1 VHTRAMFTRHERSTG
16 QMRKAA
22 VKFDGRTAVVWS
34 AKVNKLTST
43 QVLLYDGSNTLI
55 STTDED
61 IATNQKWLKAAE
73 YDSQTRAEIDA
84 LWENREKKDLWFML
98 GARMKRVVKQG
109 RRGFVKQITISQTII
124 SHEED
129 QWTLASDREAE
140 EVCDD
145 NELMTRIHKC
155 GVEVKW
161 TGVEGKRDA
170 RPIERA
176 IEQKWAQI
184 KAAAKLGTRAIRAA
198 MRLNPSTTDTTGRA
212 TARPRT

>member
-1 VHTRAMFTRHERSTG
+1 M
-16 QMRKAA
+16 
-22 VKFDGRTAVVWS
+22 
-34 AKVNKLTST
+34 
-43 QVLLYDGSNTLI
+43 
-55 STTDED
+55 
-61 IATNQKWLKAAE
+61 
-73 YDSQTRAEIDA
+73 
-84 LWENREKKDLWFML
+84 EKKDLWFML
-98 GARMKRVVKQG
+98 GARMKRLVKQT
-109 RRGFVKQITISQTII
+109 IISQTII

-129 QWTLASDREAE
+129 QWTLASDKEAE

-176 IEQKWAQI
+176 IGQKWARI

>member
-1 VHTRAMFTRHERSTG
+1 MLVHTRAMFSKHEWSTG

-34 AKVNKLTST
+34 TKVNRLTSS

-61 IATNQKWLKAAE
+61 IATKQKWLNAAE
-73 YDSQTRAEIDA
+73 YDSQTRDEIDA
-84 LWENREKKDLWFML
+84 LWENVEKKDLWFML
-98 GARMKRVVKQG
+98 GARMKRLVKQT
-109 RRGFVKQITISQTII
+109 IISQTII
-124 SHEED
+124 SHEDD
-129 QWTLASDREAE
+129 QWTLMNDKEAPE